1 MSIDIVNVSK
11 LQLKRIVLSL
21 FNELNQTNVDVP
33 LSNLVFEKT
42 PAEGK
47 VLLQNPTSK
56 MGVLLNK
63 INIQDLFPKMI
74 NLRPFT
80 QAEEGNAILLE
91 QADVPTLNAKHA
103 TELVTDE
110 ADILNAATSFD
121 NALVKK
127 FVLFCRVFGFYELG
141 IGDVTLNMQDDVLTI
156 MVVPTNTVFTGYV
169 EVLV

>member
-1 MSIDIVNVSK
+1 MNIDIVNVNK
-11 LQLKRIVLSL
+11 LQLKRIVVSL

-47 VLLQNPTSK
+47 VLLQNPSSK

-63 INIQDLFPKMI
+63 INLQDLFPKMI
-74 NLRPFT
+74 NLRPFSEPLD
-80 QAEEGNAILLE
+80 ANATLLK
-91 QADVPTLNAKHA
+91 QIDVAALNAKHA
-103 TELVTDE
+103 TELVTEE
-110 ADILNAATSFD
+110 ADILNAPTSFD
-121 NALVKK
+121 TELVKK

-156 MVVPTNTVFTGYV
+156 MVVPAHTVFTGYV